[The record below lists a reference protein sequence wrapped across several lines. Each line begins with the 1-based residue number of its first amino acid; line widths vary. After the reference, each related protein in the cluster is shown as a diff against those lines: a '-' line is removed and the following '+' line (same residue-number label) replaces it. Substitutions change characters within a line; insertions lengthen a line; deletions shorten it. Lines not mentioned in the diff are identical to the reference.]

1 MASRDGTERSVKP
14 ARAKDGRE
22 TIEFS
27 NKEMKEFIRVAG
39 VPWFNR
45 RKRIPRKRIE
55 ALRNAGFSIRQIAKI
70 YGTSDST
77 VRRRIKGK

>member
-1 MASRDGTERSVKP
+1 MASHDRTERSDKP
-14 ARAKDGRE
+14 VQGKDRRK

-27 NKEMKEFIRVAG
+27 KKEMKEFIRVAG

-45 RKRIPRKRIE
+45 RKRIPRRRIE

-70 YGTSDST
+70 YRTSDST
-77 VRRRIKGK
+77 IRRRIKGK

>member
-1 MASRDGTERSVKP
+1 VKP

-27 NKEMKEFIRVAG
+27 KKEMKEFIRVAG